1 MKNFYHLCAEGLSS
15 SEFIICEND
24 FRAAFNIV
32 GVCAAN
38 VDAKVVA
45 FSLED
50 SHPHFL
56 LYGSLEQCVEFKTI
70 FELTYRK
77 YLAISRKSSSG
88 ILEDWQI
95 IKVDD
100 EAYLKNVGTYIVN
113 QPTKD
118 GKRVLPF
125 DYRWSSGPLYFR
137 SELVIPI
144 WCVKE
149 GKQLI
154 PKQLKSYGIKERNSI
169 LHSKRTV
176 PENWLICDDLIL
188 PQNYVDVKLFE
199 SIYKTHN
206 CYRAF
211 LSSGRTRDDSIRLSI
226 AQYRG
231 VMLDDLEARMYC
243 RELLLQMFNI
253 QDVRRLDSKQRLDL
267 AMALRNNYNVTRRQ
281 IATLVKLP
289 ISEIETFVL

>member
-1 MKNFYHLCAEGLSS
+1 MKNFYHLCAEGLSY

-45 FSLED
+45 FSIED

-70 FELTYRK
+70 FELTYIK

-176 PENWLICDDLIL
+176 PENFPVVVRETI
-188 PQNYVDVKLFE
+188 PYVYP
-199 SIYKTHN
+199 S
-206 CYRAF
+206 R
-211 LSSGRTRDDSIRLSI
+211 
-226 AQYRG
+226 
-231 VMLDDLEARMYC
+231 
-243 RELLLQMFNI
+243 NI
-253 QDVRRLDSKQRLDL
+253 EV
-267 AMALRNNYNVTRRQ
+267 
-281 IATLVKLP
+281 
-289 ISEIETFVL
+289 